1 MRALL
6 QISELSPEEAKV
18 VEEMFG
24 RIAEK
29 FLGDG
34 ES

>member
-1 MRALL
+1 MCNWLFYKA
-6 QISELSPEEAKV
+6 EA

-29 FLGDG
+29 FLDDVKP
-34 ES
+34 